1 MGNGRKAIQS
11 LIFSVLLVVLALP
24 ALAGGVCRDD
34 QVALRGDW
42 GQARFTVELADD
54 APSRAKGLM
63 NRDSLARSAGM
74 LFVYP
79 APKRVG
85 FWMKDTL
92 IPLDMIF
99 MDETGTVTRIHQN
112 AQPHDLRPKM
122 GGDAIQFVLEING
135 GMARQLG
142 IAEGSQMRHPSVV
155 PDLAAWPC

>member
-99 MDETGTVTRIHQN
+99 MDETGTVTRIGTRTCQLPPQLLPQRIALHGGAARACRWRQGKN
-112 AQPHDLRPKM
+112 CWRPNRM
-122 GGDAIQFVLEING
+122 
-135 GMARQLG
+135 
-142 IAEGSQMRHPSVV
+142 
-155 PDLAAWPC
+155 